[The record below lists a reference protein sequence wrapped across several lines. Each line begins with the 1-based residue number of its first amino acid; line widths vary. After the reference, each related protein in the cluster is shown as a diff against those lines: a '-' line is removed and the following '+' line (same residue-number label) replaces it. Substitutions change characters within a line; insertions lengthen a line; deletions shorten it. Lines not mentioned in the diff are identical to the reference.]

1 MVTASECEL
10 GAALKTLTDHVNGYA
25 ARARLP
31 QAA

>member
-10 GAALKTLTDHVNGYA
+10 GATLKTLTDYVNGWA
-25 ARARLP
+25 ACLRLP